1 MKIVRIPF
9 SHPHSLIHG
18 RHGRLTDKSI
28 GVLTEPGEPRIVWVH
43 AVDRGAGRALPSA
56 TKATYVKVRAL
67 FREVIEATCGCA
79 KGQSDFFRERNPM
92 TILITGATG
101 QLGRLVVEALL
112 EKAVPAD
119 QIVAGGRNPAKLAE
133 LALLGVQTRSIDYSD
148 PTSLREAFD
157 GVHKVLLISG
167 NIPGSRVSLHLNV
180 IEAAKDA
187 GVELIAY
194 TSIPNADTS
203 TMALAVDHQDT
214 ERALNN
220 SGLPVALLRNGWY
233 LENYT
238 DQLAG
243 YLQHGSVFGSAGEG
257 ALNGATREDLAQA
270 AAAVLLAD
278 DQGGTIHELG
288 GSDSFTLADLAQEVT
303 AATGQSV
310 TYQDLPEEDFSHVL
324 IGAGV
329 PEAFARILADSDRG
343 IARGDLLVESNALE
357 TLLGRPA
364 TTLREAVQA
373 SASVAAVTQPVG

>member
-1 MKIVRIPF
+1 
-9 SHPHSLIHG
+9 
-18 RHGRLTDKSI
+18 
-28 GVLTEPGEPRIVWVH
+28 
-43 AVDRGAGRALPSA
+43 
-56 TKATYVKVRAL
+56 
-67 FREVIEATCGCA
+67 
-79 KGQSDFFRERNPM
+79 M
-92 TILITGATG
+92 TILVTGATG

-133 LALLGVQTRSIDYSD
+133 LEALGVQTRSIDYSD
-148 PTSLREAFD
+148 PASLREAFD
-157 GVHKVLLISG
+157 GVHKVLLVSG

-194 TSIPNADTS
+194 TSIPNAGTS

-238 DQLAG
+238 DQVAG
-243 YLQHGSVFGSAGEG
+243 YLQHGSVFGSAAEG
-257 ALNGATREDLAQA
+257 ALNGATRADLAQA

-278 DQGGTIHELG
+278 DQGGTVHELG

-343 IARGDLLVESNALE
+343 IARGDLLVQGNALE

-364 TTLREAVQA
+364 TTLREAVRA
-373 SASVAAVTQPVG
+373 SASVAAVAQPAS